1 MIHVWIMS
9 GCYEGEQFASTHLT
23 EIGCV
28 RNAIA
33 DVLEYLGVEDEETAR
48 DVMYRCSPINADT
61 PEEVIEWDQA
71 KMQTLDKNTLYGI
84 LGEWSEYTWDTPYDS
99 SIIRTQVKG

>member
-33 DVLEYLGVEDEETAR
+33 DVLDYLGVEDEETAR
-48 DVMYRCSPINADT
+48 NLMFQRAPIGEAL
-61 PEEVIEWDQA
+61 PEELIEWDVT
-71 KMQTLDKNTLYGI
+71 KMQNMDKNMLYGI
-84 LGEWSEYTWDTPYDS
+84 LGEWSEYTWDTPYDAT
-99 SIIRTQVKG
+99 IIKTQVQG